1 VIARTVTTDHII
13 SLEDGKPYRSLKRHL
28 ASRGLTEGQY
38 RAKWGLPPDYP
49 MVAPSFSA
57 QRAQQIHDRTAA
69 KHQAAMAKDDTPK
82 VKTTGRKA
90 KPAGAAHHAPVPA
103 WSGAGSKPSC
113 PAFPRSRFAAALPL
127 ALRLAIEYVE
137 SAFEDFSLNA
147 AAEHLGIV
155 MHACTVSAR
164 RLWLRRWR
172 P

>member
-1 VIARTVTTDHII
+1 MPDPDGPSPCPITLAAAIIQAYVQTNPVPPDILPRLVSAVGEALRALRDGPHPPTPTSLSHSVIARTITNDHII

-57 QRAQQIHDRTAA
+57 LRAQQIHDRTAA
-69 KHQAAMAKDDTPK
+69 KHQAAMTKDDTPK

-103 WSGAGSKPSC
+103 
-113 PAFPRSRFAAALPL
+113 
-127 ALRLAIEYVE
+127 
-137 SAFEDFSLNA
+137 
-147 AAEHLGIV
+147 
-155 MHACTVSAR
+155 
-164 RLWLRRWR
+164 
-172 P
+172 